1 MVGPLEIFL
10 IIAVIIIIA
19 VIARIVRTGRSA
31 AGRPTK
37 GRAVSYLNGGGITLV
52 IIGIIILVAA
62 VSLFRWVLQGYLWAV
77 VLIALGIMLMVLS
90 RKKR

>member
-1 MVGPLEIFL
+1 MVGPLEIVL

-19 VIARIVRTGRSA
+19 VIARLVRM
-31 AGRPTK
+31 
-37 GRAVSYLNGGGITLV
+37 GRAAVPPAKGKTASYLNGSGITLV
-52 IIGIIILVAA
+52 IIGIITLVAA

-77 VLIALGIMLMVLS
+77 ALIALGIMLIVLS